1 MNKLRRF
8 LRMPIHI
15 KWMCLEAVVLSAW
28 YSFRVQKRPFS
39 ELAAEMGGKNQETS
53 SERLA
58 SSVPLAVATVAD
70 RVCRHMPW
78 KSECLVRAL
87 VARRMLLKR
96 SFASTLYMGVRMEN
110 GELKAHAWLRCGDL
124 YVTGGTGAGY
134 TVTGMFGEVKE

>member
-1 MNKLRRF
+1 
-8 LRMPIHI
+8 
-15 KWMCLEAVVLSAW
+15 
-28 YSFRVQKRPFS
+28 
-39 ELAAEMGGKNQETS
+39 
-53 SERLA
+53 
-58 SSVPLAVATVAD
+58 
-70 RVCRHMPW
+70 MPW